1 MSRAATW
8 SLLLGG
14 LLPAA
19 HAAAPADCATLR
31 LDTAGYMTYR
41 SVEAFPNPTQT
52 FSQELYNLTRPF
64 AREVCGVK
72 VTGDQTGYA
81 FQAAQ
86 LKTLVDRLGSGLS
99 WPLTV
104 VGVGQSGGKPG
115 YVEAAKI
122 RISLPEGLMNT
133 DVQVTGSFT
142 GRFLPP
148 DAVMAIRVDGGHCVP
163 CCSRERSGPYGSPG
177 EGEAGTL
184 RQVEP
189 AGAVGADGAGPES
202 EPDVV
207 HPESRVPGPVWVTH
221 RRPKRLTRQPFRPI
235 LIWGC
240 CGAVPVFI

>member
-1 MSRAATW
+1 VSRAATW
-8 SLLLGG
+8 SLLLLGG

-115 YVEAAKI
+115 YVDAAKI
-122 RISLPEGLMNT
+122 RINLPEGLMNT
-133 DVQVTGSFT
+133 DVQVTGYFI

-148 DAVMAIRVDGGHCVP
+148 DAVMAIRVDGGP
-163 CCSRERSGPYGSPG
+163 LRPLLF
-177 EGEAGTL
+177 EGT
-184 RQVEP
+184 
-189 AGAVGADGAGPES
+189 
-202 EPDVV
+202 
-207 HPESRVPGPVWVTH
+207 
-221 RRPKRLTRQPFRPI
+221 FRPVRFPPAKEK
-235 LIWGC
+235 LELF
-240 CGAVPVFI
+240 VKSSRPVLWERMVLDLKVNRMSFTRKAAFPAR